1 MTRHWYAAALAAL
14 ALVPGPLLAQEPT
27 RPPEPPR
34 AFTYAMS
41 GRPRIGVSVDMRAD
55 AEKDKVGARVLAV
68 TPDGPAAKAGLREG
82 DIITRF
88 NGTGLGGA
96 AGGAEASGPGQRLVE
111 LAGKLEPGDTVKLEY
126 RRESANRS
134 ATLVAEDLGFRV
146 WTRGPE
152 EMRHMRELPWMMG
165 PGVEEMGDQFRFFMG
180 DGAAGD
186 LDLADM
192 NAGLGQ
198 YFGTS
203 EGALVLDAPADSTIP
218 LKAGDVILSI
228 DGRAPKSAVHA
239 RRILGSYEGG
249 ETVKAE
255 VMRQKKRVTVTW
267 TAPKDEDVKWR
278 VRRDAPMRRMK
289 IQPSPAPKVKVK
301 VERTSAQF

>member
-1 MTRHWYAAALAAL
+1 
-14 ALVPGPLLAQEPT
+14 
-27 RPPEPPR
+27 
-34 AFTYAMS
+34 
-41 GRPRIGVSVDMRAD
+41 MRAD
-55 AEKDKVGARVLAV
+55 AEKDKIGARVLAV
-68 TPDGPAAKAGLREG
+68 TPSGPADKAGLREG

-88 NGTGLGGA
+88 NGTALGGA
-96 AGGAEASGPGQRLVE
+96 AAGGGDASGPGERLVE

-152 EMRHMRELPWMMG
+152 EMRRLRELPRMMG
-165 PGVEEMGDQFRFFMG
+165 PALEGMGARFRFSMG
-180 DGAAGD
+180 GGAAGD

-198 YFGTS
+198 YFGTP

-228 DGRAPKSAVHA
+228 DGRAPKSAGHA

-255 VMRQKKRVTVTW
+255 VMRQKKKVTVTW
-267 TAPKDEDVKWR
+267 TAPKDEDLQWR
-278 VRRDAPMRRMK
+278 VREEAPLRRMK
-289 IQPSPAPKVKVK
+289 VQPNHAPKLK

>member
-1 MTRHWYAAALAAL
+1 MTRHWITAAFAALAV
-14 ALVPGPLLAQEPT
+14 VPGPAGAQEPT
-27 RPPEPPR
+27 YPPEPPR
-34 AFTYAMS
+34 AFTFAMS

-55 AEKDKVGARVLAV
+55 ADKDKVGARILAV
-68 TPDGPAAKAGLREG
+68 TPDGPAHKAGLREG

-88 NGTGLGGA
+88 NGTALGGA
-96 AGGAEASGPGQRLVE
+96 AGGGEASGPGQRLVE

-126 RRESANRS
+126 RRESTNRS

-146 WTRGPE
+146 WTRGPD
-152 EMRHMRELPWMMG
+152 EMRQFRRLPRMMG
-165 PGVEEMGDQFRFFMG
+165 PSFEGMGDDFRFFMG
-180 DGAAGD
+180 GAGD
-186 LDLADM
+186 LELADM

-228 DGRAPKSAVHA
+228 DGRAPKSSEHA

-255 VMRQKKRVTVTW
+255 VMRQKKKITVTW
-267 TAPKDEDVKWR
+267 AAPKDADVKWR
-278 VRRDAPMRRMK
+278 VREDAPMRRMK
-289 IQPSPAPKVKVK
+289 VQPGAAPKVK

>member
-1 MTRHWYAAALAAL
+1 MTRHWFAAAFAALAV
-14 ALVPGPLLAQEPT
+14 VPGPARAQEPT
-27 RPPEPPR
+27 RPPEPPH
-34 AFTYAMS
+34 AFEFAMS

-55 AEKDKVGARVLAV
+55 AEKDKIGARIVGV
-68 TPDGPAAKAGLREG
+68 TPGGPAEKAGLREG
-82 DIITRF
+82 DIISRF
-88 NGTGLGGA
+88 NGTALGGA
-96 AGGAEASGPGQRLVE
+96 AGAGDASVPGQRLVE

-126 RRESANRS
+126 RRESTTRS
-134 ATLVAEDLGFRV
+134 VTLVAEDLGFRV
-146 WTRGPE
+146 WTRGPDDL
-152 EMRHMRELPWMMG
+152 RHMRQLPRMMG
-165 PGVEEMGDQFRFFMG
+165 PGFEEMGDQFRLYVG
-180 DGAAGD
+180 GGAAGG

-228 DGRAPKSAVHA
+228 DGRAPNSAGHA

-255 VMRQKKRVTVTW
+255 VMRQKKKVTVTW
-267 TAPKDEDVKWR
+267 TAPKDVDVKWR
-278 VRRDAPMRRMK
+278 VREDAPLRRMK
-289 IQPSPAPKVKVK
+289 VQPTPAPKVK

>member
-1 MTRHWYAAALAAL
+1 MTRHWIAAAFAALAV
-14 ALVPGPLLAQEPT
+14 VPGSTGAQEPT
-27 RPPEPPR
+27 RAPEPPR

-55 AEKDKVGARVLAV
+55 ADKDKIGARILAV
-68 TPDGPAAKAGLREG
+68 TPDGPAGKAGLQEG

-88 NGTGLGGA
+88 NGTALGGA
-96 AGGAEASGPGQRLVE
+96 AGDGEVSGPGQRLVE

-126 RRESANRS
+126 RRESTNRS

-146 WTRGPE
+146 WTRGPD
-152 EMRHMRELPWMMG
+152 EMRQLRELPRMMRPSLEG
-165 PGVEEMGDQFRFFMG
+165 MGDRFRFFMG
-180 DGAAGD
+180 GGAGD
-186 LDLADM
+186 LELADM

-228 DGRAPKSAVHA
+228 DGRAPKSSEHA

-249 ETVKAE
+249 ESVKAE
-255 VMRQKKRVTVTW
+255 VMRQKKRITVSW
-267 TAPKDEDVKWR
+267 TAPKDADVKWR
-278 VRRDAPMRRMK
+278 VREEAPMRRMK
-289 IQPSPAPKVKVK
+289 VQPSPAPKVK